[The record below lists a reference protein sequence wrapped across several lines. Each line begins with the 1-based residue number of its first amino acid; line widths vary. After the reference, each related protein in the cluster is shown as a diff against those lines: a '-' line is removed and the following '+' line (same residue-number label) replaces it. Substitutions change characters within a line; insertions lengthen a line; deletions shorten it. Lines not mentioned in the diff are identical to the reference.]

1 MQLLVDVFRQEP
13 DVNAGSKLNFWY
25 RNSGLPAPVLQGTVL
40 HQVATDLRAFAVTH
54 HSTICGL
61 IMIGAYARKTQ

>member
-1 MQLLVDVFRQEP
+1 MAETLRTALPLAERLGLVQPGDLDP
-13 DVNAGSKLNFWY
+13 D
-25 RNSGLPAPVLQGTVL
+25 
-40 HQVATDLRAFAVTH
+40 QVATDLRAFAVTH